1 MSGGDSSQ
9 LWLPFFETNLDTT
22 TQPVGIFIIIFFIVL
37 SLASV
42 VLVFGVFAFV
52 RGLFILWFAQMGI
65 VVLFQVSWL
74 IRHEQGIPSDIITI
88 EH

>member
-1 MSGGDSSQ
+1 MLQVMSGGDSSQ

-22 TQPVGIFIIIFFIVL
+22 TQPVAIFIVLYFVVL

-52 RGLFILWFAQMGI
+52 RGLFILWFVQMAI
-65 VVLFQVSWL
+65 VVLFQVGW
-74 IRHEQGIPSDIITI
+74 IRTRSLR
-88 EH
+88 